1 MSDFVND
8 SDLYQEIFEKE
19 PSAIIILDERGVV
32 CKVNQSALDM
42 LGVESL
48 IGRKWYQVIG
58 EELFFELDR
67 VRSHDLCHQCGCVP
81 LPFP

>member
-1 MSDFVND
+1 MPNFVSDAE
-8 SDLYQEIFEKE
+8 LYQEIFEKE

-58 EELFFELDR
+58 EVFR
-67 VRSHDLCHQCGCVP
+67 PRGSSRSSSFP
-81 LPFP
+81 LK

>member
-1 MSDFVND
+1 MPDFVND

-42 LGVESL
+42 LGVE
-48 IGRKWYQVIG
+48 
-58 EELFFELDR
+58 
-67 VRSHDLCHQCGCVP
+67 
-81 LPFP
+81 